1 MNAPLER
8 QREFAA
14 ALTGSLY
21 TIAEKVIGDAI
32 PAEGRVQVYANHF
45 RVSLLEALAAT
56 FPVTRALVGEAFFA
70 QTARAFLIFEPPRS
84 PILAQYGGGFPTF
97 LAALPDLG
105 GHSYL
110 PDVAAFEWALNA
122 AYHAE
127 DAPMLMPEHLA
138 EPERVMQ
145 MPLPLH
151 PSVQRLSTPF
161 PISEIW
167 QVHQP
172 DAPAVDRIQLAGG
185 AERLLTWRQGIDVLA
200 QADAGRR
207 PAACRDCRQCAAGR
221 RGTGSQRRGWFRF
234 CRQFHLDAGW
244 RPVRADNSGSA
255 AVTGRTNDGGC
266 QE

>member
-185 AERLLTWRQGIDVLA
+185 AERLLTWRQGIDVCWRKLTPGEDRLLA
-200 QADAGRR
+200 EI
-207 PAACRDCRQCAAGR
+207 
-221 RGTGSQRRGWFRF
+221 
-234 CRQFHLDAGW
+234 
-244 RPVRADNSGSA
+244 ADNAPLAAAALAASA
-255 AVTGRTNDGGC
+255 EDGFDFADSFTWMLDGGLFV
-266 QE
+266 QTTADRQP